1 MARLIYNRAV
11 REGARDTGMS
21 IKEYIL
27 DGPDPMSVAVLVE
40 DSIAVRAPALLAQLQ
55 FLAPTWWC

>member
-1 MARLIYNRAV
+1 MDRAV
-11 REGARDTGMS
+11 RDGAKETGMS

-40 DSIAVRAPALLAQLQ
+40 DSIAVRPHLVCA
-55 FLAPTWWC
+55 